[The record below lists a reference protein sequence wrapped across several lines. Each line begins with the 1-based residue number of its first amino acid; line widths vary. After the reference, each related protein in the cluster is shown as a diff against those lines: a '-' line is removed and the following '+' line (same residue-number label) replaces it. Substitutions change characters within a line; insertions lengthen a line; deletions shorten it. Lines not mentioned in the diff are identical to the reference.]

1 MLTIISVESRVLEIE
16 EKTRVRLLSR
26 PDSLVIKV
34 SINYAV
40 SAMLFNEEAETRS
53 EASVDNDDQ
62 LAHVR

>member
-1 MLTIISVESRVLEIE
+1 MEIE